1 MAGTRKHILF
11 IGNLPTPYGGVATH
25 CHNLVHHLAIINVK
39 VHFLDSKPRP
49 FKQIPKGI
57 RYFSISKRLHVLAV
71 AVILFLLKPSR
82 WRWLFQIPL
91 RDFLKMASIWH
102 RGYKILKA
110 YPSINIIHSQHIT
123 AISLASTL
131 LKEKFK
137 TRHLVTVHG
146 AEVTDIK
153 LFTKWKNCIDYVI
166 HNVDTIISVSQ
177 YTAKH
182 VETYYPHAKNKLNI
196 IPNGVG
202 PEFKPNPEAEREK
215 KILFVGDFH
224 PRKGVNILLQAFHTL
239 KDLGWNLQL
248 VGTPGSALDEVEQLI
263 SHLDLDQK
271 VSISLNV
278 SHETL
283 INIYNKA
290 SIFVFPTQLETEG
303 FGIVALEAMSSGCPV
318 IASNIAAIPEI
329 VQHEKTGLLFPSG
342 DIDSLAYEISRLIN
356 DEKLRMKLV
365 TNARNELP
373 RYNWKNITAQTVALY
388 GHD

>member
-1 MAGTRKHILF
+1 MAGTGKHILF

-25 CHNLVHHLAIINVK
+25 CHNLVHHLAIANVNIY
-39 VHFLDSKPRP
+39 FLDSKPRP

-57 RYFSISKRLHVLAV
+57 SFFSISKKIHVLAV

-91 RDFLKMASIWH
+91 RDFIKLASIW
-102 RGYKILKA
+102 YKGCQILKT
-110 YPSINIIHSQHIT
+110 YPCINIIHSQHIT

-137 TRHLVTVHG
+137 TRHLATVHG
-146 AEVTDIK
+146 AEITDFK
-153 LFTKWKNCIDYVI
+153 LFIKWKKCIDYVI
-166 HNVDTIISVSQ
+166 QNVDTLISVSK

-182 VETYYPHAKNKLNI
+182 VENYYPHAKNKLNI

-202 PEFKPNPEAEREK
+202 PEFKLDLEAKRER

-239 KDLGWNLQL
+239 KDLGWSLHL
-248 VGTPGSALDEVEQLI
+248 VGTPGSALVEVQQLI

-278 SHETL
+278 SHEAL

-329 VQHEKTGLLFPSG
+329 VEHEKTGLLFPPG
-342 DIDSLAYEISRLIN
+342 DIRALGKEIKRLII
-356 DEKLRMKLV
+356 DEVFRSQLV
-365 TNARNELP
+365 AHAQQSLIKYDWGNIAART
-373 RYNWKNITAQTVALY
+373 KQLY
-388 GHD
+388 ESD